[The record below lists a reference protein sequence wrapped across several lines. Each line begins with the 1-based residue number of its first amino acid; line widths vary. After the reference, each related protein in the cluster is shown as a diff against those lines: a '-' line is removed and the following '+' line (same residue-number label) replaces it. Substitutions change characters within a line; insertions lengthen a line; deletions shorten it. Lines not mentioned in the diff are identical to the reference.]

1 MFIAALFIIP
11 TRQKQPK
18 YPLDEWIKKKG
29 CIHTIEYYLA
39 LKQKEI
45 L

>member
-1 MFIAALFIIP
+1 MFIAALFTIP

-18 YPLDEWIKKKG
+18 YPLDEWIKKKV
-29 CIHTIEYYLA
+29 CIHTMEYYLA